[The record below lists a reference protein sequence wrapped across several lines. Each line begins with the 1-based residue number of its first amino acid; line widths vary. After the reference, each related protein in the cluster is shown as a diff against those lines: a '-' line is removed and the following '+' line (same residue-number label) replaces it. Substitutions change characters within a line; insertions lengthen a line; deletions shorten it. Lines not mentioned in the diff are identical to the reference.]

1 MYKVQLTLT
10 PEEQYILAEKASRIG
25 YSVTKYIKL
34 LLGKEVLSSV
44 EEYPVIQL
52 SKKAIK
58 KIDKAVEEHGQGK
71 TVRIESFRE
80 LETT

>member
-1 MYKVQLTLT
+1 MYKVQLTFT
-10 PEEQYILAEKASRIG
+10 PEEQQILAAKANRIG

-58 KIDKAVEEHGQGK
+58 TIDKAMEEHRQGK
-71 TVRIESFRE
+71 SIRIESFRE
-80 LETT
+80 LETA